1 MSWIDMPDG
10 SPFGPDNL
18 PLGVFRLGDEEP
30 RVGAAIG
37 DQIIDLAPVAS
48 AQMLDGA
55 QLFAQPTLNAFLA
68 LGRPAWRATRNWL
81 LDLVRNAND
90 RDAVE
95 PHLIP
100 QSAVSMQLPF
110 EVADYVDFYASEQHA
125 TNLGR
130 LFRPDSDPLLPNWKH
145 LPVGYHGRAGTIVA
159 SGTEI
164 VRPSGQRKPP
174 DASAPTYGPSQR
186 LDIEVELGY
195 VVGTPSTLGKPVSV
209 DDFEDHVYG
218 VVIVNDWSARDLQ
231 AWEYVPLGPF
241 LGKSFA
247 TSVSPWVVSLD
258 ALTHAKVPL
267 PTQIPPVLP
276 YLGGQNLTNY
286 DITFEVRLNGHLVS
300 TPPYRDIYW
309 SPAQMLAHMTVNGAS
324 VRTGDLYASGTV
336 SGAEKNQRGSFIE
349 LTWGGREPL
358 VLDGREHT
366 FLQDGDQ
373 VTISAWATT
382 STGTR
387 LGLGEV
393 TGTVVPASAAA
404 KRGAQHARPHDG
416 SPDRW

>member
-1 MSWIDMPDG
+1 VTWIGIPAN

-18 PLGVFRLGDEEP
+18 PLGVFRHGDEEP

-55 QLFAQPTLNAFLA
+55 QLFAQPSLNDFLA
-68 LGRPAWRATRNWL
+68 VGRPAWRATREWL
-81 LDLVRNAND
+81 LELVRNENE

-100 QSAVSMQLPF
+100 QSAVTMQLPF

-130 LFRPDSDPLLPNWKH
+130 LFRPDSEPLLPNWKH
-145 LPVGYHGRAGTIVA
+145 LPVGYHGRAGTVVA
-159 SGTEI
+159 SGTDI
-164 VRPSGQRKPP
+164 VRPSGQRKAP
-174 DASAPTYGPSQR
+174 DAVVPTYGPSQR

-195 VVGTPSTLGKPVSV
+195 VVGTRSTLGKPVPV
-209 DDFEDHVYG
+209 DAFEEHVYG
-218 VVIVNDWSARDLQ
+218 VVLVNDWSARDLQ

-247 TSVSPWVVSLD
+247 TSISPWVISLD
-258 ALTHAKVPL
+258 ALADARVPL
-267 PTQIPPVLP
+267 PPQDPPVLA
-276 YLGGQNLTNY
+276 YLAGEKLTNY
-286 DITFEVRLNGHLVS
+286 DITFEVYWNGELVS
-300 TPPYRDIYW
+300 SPPYKDIYW

-324 VRTGDLYASGTV
+324 IRTGDLFASGTV
-336 SGAEKNQRGSFIE
+336 SGPGTDQRGSFIE
-349 LTWGGREPL
+349 LTWAGREP
-358 VLDGREHT
+358 VTVKGEPRT
-366 FLQDGDQ
+366 FLQDGDE
-373 VTISAWATT
+373 VTITAWATT
-382 STGTR
+382 PAGTR

-393 TGTVVPASAAA
+393 TGRILPAES
-404 KRGAQHARPHDG
+404 GT
-416 SPDRW
+416 

>member
-1 MSWIDMPDG
+1 VTWIDIPAN

-18 PLGVFRLGDEEP
+18 PLGVFRLSDEEP

-37 DQIIDLAPVAS
+37 DQVIDLAPVAS
-48 AQMLDGA
+48 AQMLDGS
-55 QLFAQPTLNAFLA
+55 QLFAEPTLNAFLA
-68 LGRPAWRATRNWL
+68 LGRPAWRATRGWL
-81 LDLVRNAND
+81 LELVRNEND
-90 RDAVE
+90 RDTVE
-95 PHLIP
+95 SHLIP
-100 QSAVSMQLPF
+100 QSTVTMQLPF

-130 LFRPDSDPLLPNWKH
+130 LFRPDSEPLLPNWKH

-159 SGTEI
+159 SGTDI
-164 VRPSGQRKPP
+164 VRPSGQRKAP
-174 DASAPTYGPSQR
+174 DAAAPTYGPSQR

-195 VVGTPSTLGKPVSV
+195 VVGTPSALGTPVSV
-209 DDFEDHVYG
+209 GDFREHVYG

-247 TSVSPWVVSLD
+247 TSISPWVVSLD
-258 ALTHAKVPL
+258 ALEDAAVPL
-267 PTQIPPVLP
+267 PPQNPPVLP
-276 YLGGQNLTNY
+276 YLAGDGLVNY
-286 DITFEVRLNGHLVS
+286 DITFEVYLNGQLVS
-300 TPPYRDIYW
+300 SPPYKDIYW

-324 VRTGDLYASGTV
+324 VRTGDLFASGTI
-336 SGAEKNQRGSFIE
+336 SGPEKDQLGSFIE

-366 FLQDGDQ
+366 FLEDGDE
-373 VTISAWATT
+373 VTITAWAATAI
-382 STGTR
+382 GTR

-393 TGTVVPASAAA
+393 TGKIVRA
-404 KRGAQHARPHDG
+404 
-416 SPDRW
+416 

>member
-1 MSWIDMPDG
+1 MTWIDIPAD

-18 PLGVFRLGDEEP
+18 PLGVFRHGDEEP

-37 DQIIDLAPVAS
+37 DQVIDLAPVAS
-48 AQMLDGA
+48 AQMLDGS
-55 QLFAQPTLNAFLA
+55 QLFTRPSLNDFLA
-68 LGRPAWRATRNWL
+68 LGRPAWQATREWL
-81 LDLVRNAND
+81 LDLVRNEND

-100 QSAVSMQLPF
+100 QSAVTMQLPF
-110 EVADYVDFYASEQHA
+110 EVGDYVDFYASEHHA

-130 LFRPDSDPLLPNWKH
+130 LFRPDSEPLLPNWKH
-145 LPVGYHGRAGTIVA
+145 LPVGYHGRSGTIVA
-159 SGTEI
+159 SGTDI
-164 VRPSGQRKPP
+164 VRPSGQRKTP
-174 DASAPTYGPSQR
+174 DAAAPTFGPSQR

-209 DDFEDHVYG
+209 EDFREHVYG
-218 VVIVNDWSARDLQ
+218 VVLVNDWSARDLQ

-247 TSVSPWVVSLD
+247 TSISPWVVSLD
-258 ALTHAKVPL
+258 ALAAAAVPL
-267 PTQIPPVLP
+267 PPQDPPVLP
-276 YLGGQNLTNY
+276 YLAGAKLENY

-300 TPPYRDIYW
+300 SPQYKETYW

-324 VRTGDLYASGTV
+324 VRTGDLYASGTI
-336 SGAEKNQRGSFIE
+336 SGPEPDQRGSFIE

-358 VLDGREHT
+358 TLDGEEHT
-366 FLQDGDQ
+366 FLEDDDQ
-373 VTISAWATT
+373 VTITAWATT
-382 STGTR
+382 PAGR

-393 TGTVVPASAAA
+393 TGTIKPA
-404 KRGAQHARPHDG
+404 
-416 SPDRW
+416 

>member
-1 MSWIDMPDG
+1 MSWIDIPDG
-10 SPFGPDNL
+10 SPFGPENL
-18 PLGVFRLGDEEP
+18 PLGVFRYGDEEP

-37 DQIIDLAPVAS
+37 DQVIDLAPVAS

-55 QLFAQPTLNAFLA
+55 QLFAEPTLNAFLA
-68 LGRPAWRATRNWL
+68 LGRPAWSATREWL
-81 LDLVRNAND
+81 LDLVRNEND
-90 RDAVE
+90 RDTVE

-130 LFRPDSDPLLPNWKH
+130 LFRPDSEPLLPNWKH

-159 SGTEI
+159 SGTDI

-174 DASAPTYGPSQR
+174 DASAPVFGPSQR

-195 VVGTPSTLGKPVSV
+195 VVGTPSTLGAPVSV
-209 DDFEDHVYG
+209 DAFEDHVYG
-218 VVIVNDWSARDLQ
+218 VVVVNDWSARDLQ

-247 TSVSPWVVSLD
+247 TSISPWVISLD
-258 ALTHAKVPL
+258 ALAAAAVPL
-267 PTQIPPVLP
+267 PVQDPAVLP
-276 YLGGQNLTNY
+276 YLNGSRLMNF
-286 DITFEVRLNGHLVS
+286 DITFEVYLNGHLVS
-300 TPPYRDIYW
+300 TPPYKDIYW

-324 VRTGDLYASGTV
+324 VRTGDLFASGTV
-336 SGAEKNQRGSFIE
+336 SGAAKDQRGSFIE
-349 LTWGGREPL
+349 LSWGGREPL
-358 VLDGREHT
+358 VVDGKEHT
-366 FLQDGDQ
+366 FLEDGDV
-373 VTISAWATT
+373 VTIAAWANVGDG
-382 STGTR
+382 SR

-393 TGTVVPASAAA
+393 TGRITPAVS
-404 KRGAQHARPHDG
+404 
-416 SPDRW
+416 